1 MDHLEILKRAW
12 AVVWRYRALW
22 LVGLILGATTMSWAE
37 PTLLRWRDEWDDDHI
52 STVDIHLPNQ
62 SIIRIP
68 GHVRI
73 RDNQPVTTIIVNYRH
88 RRDEWQGR
96 PGDVIVHW
104 NPPAEYALE
113 LVARDAR
120 GRLKSDMVTI
130 APQIL
135 RWLLAVSI
143 IAAFALLVLLILSR
157 IARYVSEAAL
167 LRMVDD
173 HEQSGIK
180 YGFWRGLKLGWSR
193 SAWRIFLVNWCL
205 NALAALAFA
214 LLFVPAFM
222 PMALWFTRSEAVRV
236 VGILSTLGLSLVVL
250 ALVLVAGSILSV
262 WKRLAWRACAL
273 ENLSTLK
280 SISRGLA
287 MVRERLKDV
296 GLMWLLMVG
305 LRLVWPLLMVPFVLV
320 LLPLAGLAAGGSALA
335 LGGLAQSVWHG
346 AAPWIAA
353 ALIGLTV
360 FLTFLLVPLQLLGGI
375 WEAFQ
380 SSVWTLTYRELLSA
394 QRAVPEPIVRLAPS
408 AAD

>member
-68 GHVRI
+68 GQVRI

-236 VGILSTLGLSLVVL
+236 VGILSTLGLSLAVL